1 MTALDPQ
8 AAAVLARLAANG
20 GRPLHE
26 QTPAEA
32 RLGAYG
38 FLELFGPGEQVA
50 SVEHRFIPGPTA
62 DLPVRIYTPLTGCAP
77 FPALVSF
84 HGSGFVISNIGVFDA
99 PNRALANRTGC
110 IVVAVN
116 YQKAPEHRFPV
127 PFDDA
132 YAATQWVFDH
142 AAELGVGAGRIG
154 VIGDSAGGTLATA
167 ICLKARD
174 HDGPLLI
181 CQIMIHPPTQWD
193 DVTPSMI
200 DNAEGMLL
208 ETAGLRW
215 FAQQYLRTAAD
226 AGDPYA
232 APLRAPSLAGLPPAM
247 VVTAEYDPLR
257 DEGEQYAERLRAAGV
272 RVVAKRF
279 DGMIHGFYGMS
290 AVLDAANEL
299 FDDIAA
305 FVRTLD

>member
-1 MTALDPQ
+1 MRVTALDPQ

-32 RLGAYG
+32 RLGASG

-142 AAELGVGAGRIG
+142 AAELGVDAGRIG
-154 VIGDSAGGTLATA
+154 VIGDRPALVRPA
-167 ICLKARD
+167 IPAHR
-174 HDGPLLI
+174 G
-181 CQIMIHPPTQWD
+181 Q
-193 DVTPSMI
+193 
-200 DNAEGMLL
+200 
-208 ETAGLRW
+208 RW
-215 FAQQYLRTAAD
+215 RSVR
-226 AGDPYA
+226 
-232 APLRAPSLAGLPPAM
+232 APLRAPSLAGLPPVM
-247 VVTAEYDPLR
+247 EVTAEYDPLR

>member
-32 RLGAYG
+32 RLGASG

-142 AAELGVGAGRIG
+142 AAELASMPAA
-154 VIGDSAGGTLATA
+154 SASSAT
-167 ICLKARD
+167 
-174 HDGPLLI
+174 
-181 CQIMIHPPTQWD
+181 
-193 DVTPSMI
+193 
-200 DNAEGMLL
+200 
-208 ETAGLRW
+208 GLRW
-215 FAQQYLRTAAD
+215 FAQQY
-226 AGDPYA
+226 
-232 APLRAPSLAGLPPAM
+232 
-247 VVTAEYDPLR
+247 
-257 DEGEQYAERLRAAGV
+257 LRAAGV

>member
-1 MTALDPQ
+1 MRVTALDPQ

-32 RLGAYG
+32 RLGASG

-142 AAELGVGAGRIG
+142 AAELGVDAGRIG
-154 VIGDSAGGTLATA
+154 VIGDRPALVRPAIPAHRRRAGRCQAFRRHDPRFLRHVG
-167 ICLKARD
+167 CARR
-174 HDGPLLI
+174 G
-181 CQIMIHPPTQWD
+181 QR
-193 DVTPSMI
+193 
-200 DNAEGMLL
+200 A
-208 ETAGLRW
+208 LR
-215 FAQQYLRTAAD
+215 RHRC
-226 AGDPYA
+226 
-232 APLRAPSLAGLPPAM
+232 LRAHPGLTLLVLPAKFA
-247 VVTAEYDPLR
+247 VPHDEHSEYTAEPTLR
-257 DEGEQYAERLRAAGV
+257 
-272 RVVAKRF
+272 
-279 DGMIHGFYGMS
+279 S
-290 AVLDAANEL
+290 
-299 FDDIAA
+299 
-305 FVRTLD
+305 

>member
-1 MTALDPQ
+1 MRLTALDPQ

-62 DLPVRIYTPLTGCAP
+62 DLPVRIYTPVTGCAP

-132 YAATQWVFDH
+132 YAATQWVFVNNESGQGRPQAVRL
-142 AAELGVGAGRIG
+142 AAGAAVELLRKVDAKLSASLKRALDRKTQAGYESVDI
-154 VIGDSAGGTLATA
+154 S
-167 ICLKARD
+167 
-174 HDGPLLI
+174 
-181 CQIMIHPPTQWD
+181 
-193 DVTPSMI
+193 
-200 DNAEGMLL
+200 
-208 ETAGLRW
+208 
-215 FAQQYLRTAAD
+215 AAD
-226 AGDPYA
+226 AASCVRWAEQLLTA
-232 APLRAPSLAGLPPAM
+232 AK
-247 VVTAEYDPLR
+247 
-257 DEGEQYAERLRAAGV
+257 ERLQA
-272 RVVAKRF
+272 
-279 DGMIHGFYGMS
+279 
-290 AVLDAANEL
+290 
-299 FDDIAA
+299 
-305 FVRTLD
+305 

>member
-1 MTALDPQ
+1 MRLTALDPQ

-62 DLPVRIYTPLTGCAP
+62 DLPVRIYTPVTGCAP

-132 YAATQWVFDH
+132 YAATQWVFVND
-142 AAELGVGAGRIG
+142 GRGKGARKPCDLQQARPSSYFAKSMLNCRPLLRGHSTAKLR
-154 VIGDSAGGTLATA
+154 LAT
-167 ICLKARD
+167 KASTSAPPMRRAAY
-174 HDGPLLI
+174 DGPSS
-181 CQIMIHPPTQWD
+181 C
-193 DVTPSMI
+193 
-200 DNAEGMLL
+200 
-208 ETAGLRW
+208 
-215 FAQQYLRTAAD
+215 
-226 AGDPYA
+226 
-232 APLRAPSLAGLPPAM
+232 
-247 VVTAEYDPLR
+247 
-257 DEGEQYAERLRAAGV
+257 
-272 RVVAKRF
+272 
-279 DGMIHGFYGMS
+279 
-290 AVLDAANEL
+290 
-299 FDDIAA
+299 
-305 FVRTLD
+305 